1 MICLI
6 KQAFTAL
13 LSFNRSLVTKC
24 VLLNDEPCI
33 TRPAVIDL
41 NSVDFNY
48 VCMISLGKCNGHFHA
63 VDEIST
69 KICVPSR
76 IKDVNVKVFITITR
90 INEAERLVKDIS
102 CNCKWR
108 FSSAKCNLN
117 QKRNNDTYQCECKRS
132 YL

>member
-102 CNCKWR
+102 CNCK
-108 FSSAKCNLN
+108 
-117 QKRNNDTYQCECKRS
+117 
-132 YL
+132 